1 MTFINAALIAVI
13 SGLLI
18 VLVETNLKK
27 EKEQE
32 KLKES
37 LDAYKRYSERVISE
51 KQGEIYRYKTRY
63 DNLHTE
69 YVKIRRG

>member
-32 KLKES
+32 KLKEL

>member
-1 MTFINAALIAVI
+1 MTFVNAALIVVI

-18 VLVETNLKK
+18 ALVETNLRKG
-27 EKEQE
+27 KEQE